1 MGAISIRIWLG
12 GMLAC
17 SSLAVAQAQVASPVD
32 IPLQLL
38 YVPTPSSGPPFPP
51 QWRLGINVGIN
62 GGQSHIYLFDTGSSL
77 FNAQYNQ
84 SWWPGFTPSSDPTTG
99 YTPLST
105 VTGGSGIQYCYGN
118 GLTGC
123 RGYKGNIVQAGT
135 LDLYTPTTSPGGQ
148 TLVTSLNAAPGYQI
162 NAVYESSFD
171 GTSTLVA
178 GTTAPVLEN
187 QFYGVFGAGDFT
199 TPLHTY
205 TTSGVLG
212 QTTVTGAIQGYM
224 VAANGQTNP
233 VPSSGNQP
241 TQINGQNVLLGGVR
255 QAVTSCS
262 PCVKLG
268 LTPEVI
274 GQFAPV
280 GLPGATGGTGL
291 IRWAETGAAFINP
304 YGGATGNNAS
314 TQFGINF
321 NVTLTAG
328 GTTVTSTSGGL
339 LDTGTG
345 GLTLSTVLK
354 NQPGISTNTSVLGGV
369 TFTAT
374 GLAPDGSSISGLSSS
389 SSVLQAQG
397 SDPITYVALFD
408 QNAPG
413 LTNTIG
419 LSFFLQNSV
428 LYDLSDNVIAYTP
441 YFVTDANL
449 VTTAGGPL
457 IVESTNVPLGLA
469 GVISGP
475 GGVQI
480 GNGGDVQLSATNTY
494 TGATQIAS
502 GGRLLVSGPGS
513 IAASSGVTNDG
524 TFDIS
529 RAWAPISIA
538 ALTGAGTTYLG
549 ANTLVLTN
557 ASGTF
562 SGSIADGGSYP
573 VGGGSLTIAGGTQG
587 LSGANSYSGATTV
600 QAGAQLNLLG
610 TGNIVSSSGLANNGT
625 FDI

>member
-1 MGAISIRIWLG
+1 MLIAWLSRSVWRTSVRAASTAAILWCGIVLEAR
-12 GMLAC
+12 
-17 SSLAVAQAQVASPVD
+17 AQAPSQVN
-32 IPLQLL
+32 IPLQLMA
-38 YVPTPSSGPPFPP
+38 VSGSYY
-51 QWRLGINVGIN
+51 RLAIDVGIN
-62 GGQSHIYLFDTGSSL
+62 GGTPQLYMFDTGSAPFAAA
-77 FNAQYNQ
+77 FNPNT
-84 SWWPGFTPSSDPTTG
+84 WGGF
-99 YTPLST
+99 
-105 VTGGSGIQYCYGN
+105 SGQTRVPDSPYPHGNNVFYCYG
-118 GLTGC
+118 GGVACST
-123 RGYKGNIVQAGT
+123 GNIIGNRLQIQSLSFAGGVT
-135 LDLYTPTTSPGGQ
+135 LTA
-148 TLVTSLNAAPGYQI
+148 NPGY
-162 NAVYESSFD
+162 AVEAISQLNFGSTSYSFPSYFND
-171 GTSTLVA
+171 P
-178 GTTAPVLEN
+178 TARPPFSDLFGP
-187 QFYGVFGAGDFT
+187 FYGVFGAGNFT
-199 TPLHTY
+199 QGTLG
-205 TTSGVLG
+205 GVLG
-212 QTTVTGAIQGYM
+212 QTIVSGLTQGYM
-224 VAANGQTNP
+224 VAANGQANP
-233 VPSSGNQP
+233 ASSVNPPQQTDG
-241 TQINGQNVLLGGVR
+241 INVSVGGHT
-255 QAVTSCS
+255 QAVTTCS
-262 PCVKLG
+262 PCVTVG
-268 LTPEVI
+268 LTPQI
-274 GQFAPV
+274 LGQFAPV
-280 GLPGATGGTGL
+280 GTPGTTGRTGVISVPSSSDSFNNPYVPYGTAPGNNGSTQYGATFTIGLAAPGTSTPAVSSTGGT
-291 IRWAETGAAFINP
+291 
-304 YGGATGNNAS
+304 
-314 TQFGINF
+314 
-321 NVTLTAG
+321 
-328 GTTVTSTSGGL
+328 L
-339 LDTGTG
+339 LDTGTPSNYLSKTLNVPAVATNG
-345 GLTLSTVLK
+345 QVIAGVTLTATAVTGNGSNTPI
-354 NQPGISTNTSVLGGV
+354 PGMTTSTSVMTNGGRPNTYDASFASNSQSILG
-369 TFTAT
+369 
-374 GLAPDGSSISGLSSS
+374 
-389 SSVLQAQG
+389 
-397 SDPITYVALFD
+397 
-408 QNAPG
+408 
-413 LTNTIG
+413 IG
-419 LSFFLQNSV
+419 FFLQNSV